1 VLARFV
7 RPSEPAPAPA
17 IRMDALDDVR
27 AAMGADFGVVVTRY
41 LDDAAS
47 SIEALRDASARGDA
61 SAVVH
66 VAHRLKGSSGVLA
79 AASVVGIC
87 QRLVDDPR
95 GGARTIDELAD
106 EVARVREQLLA
117 SARPM

>member
-1 VLARFV
+1 
-7 RPSEPAPAPA
+7 
-17 IRMDALDDVR
+17 
-27 AAMGADFGVVVTRY
+27 
-41 LDDAAS
+41 
-47 SIEALRDASARGDA
+47 
-61 SAVVH
+61 
-66 VAHRLKGSSGVLA
+66 LKGSSGVLA